1 MNLKTNLLALAI
13 SATFLTAC
21 GGSSSSSSNSNAD
34 IDTDTSPEVLLDYSL
49 TDNDLLQV
57 GKDFIANVDLQTA
70 QLAGG
75 LGSFTGGVVNAIA
88 EKDEDGVPQGLKEGL
103 YLALGSMEVIIESI
117 YQLRSAGNFEIPDE
131 ELGFFSDSLSD
142 DSVTYTL
149 TREGVDGLKLN
160 VTGTQEIE
168 GEVEGEPSSEVS
180 FEYELIFTNTSSTG
194 SKVVVSGS
202 LEEVSTGLNVTFTD
216 LSFEAQDVEF
226 RGLEL
231 AMTVGA
237 EEEEVLPKAI
247 ISFGEISAELDGVA
261 VTAGLNAHLVG
272 APSGAATATLNT
284 LENNF
289 LGDLELSSLISAL
302 TGLDYVPNG
311 DLLNLET
318 LEITDL
324 RIDVTSGT
332 GEYVTA
338 DSILYE
344 DADAAEYSGAE
355 ITYDAVAYEF
365 NEAGDQ
371 LVLTSEF
378 GTTTY
383 TYTAATVDEF
393 EESIPAQLSCVSV
406 DEGFFGAPRLNIYC
420 TEDGV
425 DVYSTSLLGSVGGAY
440 LSMSGASG
448 VYFPADPELSGNIA
462 FDFYPSMDSI
472 AEPISFSISANGEFG
487 FVNGEVVPYQL
498 SLNHP
503 AASDYQL
510 QAVIGEE
517 ATALSASYGSLEGD
531 FLLSSSVP
539 FIPEDSDFAPTTADV
554 ELVFNPAPLYMMG
567 PMLESELDADSV
579 VVGGLTVNGVTV
591 ADLKVPMNMNQSVDN
606 IFAPIYIEFID
617 ETYPE
622 TGGLFKTV
630 EEMIIVDCPAS
641 DEASEI
647 GVSEV
652 GVSAIVISIEEECF
666 SDQEGVFAPESLFEA
681 FFEGLSTAIPGIAPV
696 EEAIIE
702 LD

>member
-1 MNLKTNLLALAI
+1 MNIKTNLLALAV
-13 SATFLTAC
+13 SASLLTAC
-21 GGSSSSSSNSNAD
+21 GGAGSSNSDNEAD
-34 IDTDTSPEVLLDYSL
+34 ASPEIGLAYSL

-75 LGSFTGGVVNAIA
+75 LGSFAGGVVNAIT
-88 EKDEDGVPQGLKEGL
+88 EKDEDGVPQGIKEGI
-103 YLALGSMEVIIESI
+103 YLALESMEVLIEAIIE
-117 YQLRSAGNFEIPDE
+117 LRSAGNDGVTDE
-131 ELGFFSDSLSD
+131 EIALFNATASSDSI
-142 DSVTYTL
+142 TL
-149 TREGVDGLKLN
+149 EVSREGVDGLKLN
-160 VTGTQEIE
+160 VAGTQEIA

-180 FEYELIFTNTSSTG
+180 FEYEFIFTSTSSTD
-194 SKVVVSGS
+194 STVVVSGS

-216 LSFEAQDVEF
+216 LSFEAQDVDSSSD
-226 RGLEL
+226 EL
-231 AMTVGA
+231 SMIIVA
-237 EEEEVLPKAI
+237 EEEEEILPKAI
-247 ISFGEISAELDGVA
+247 ISFGEISAELDGIA
-261 VTAGLNAHLVG
+261 VTAGLNAQLVG
-272 APSGAATATLNT
+272 APSSADTATLNT

-289 LGDLELSSLISAL
+289 LGGLPLSSLISAL
-302 TGLDYVPNG
+302 TGLDYVQDS

-344 DADAAEYSGAE
+344 DADAAEYSGVL
-355 ITYDAVAYEF
+355 ITYDAVAYTF
-365 NEAGDQ
+365 TEAGNQ

-406 DEGFFGAPRLNIYC
+406 DEGIFGAPRVNLYC
-420 TEDGV
+420 DEDGV
-425 DVYSTSLLGSVGGAY
+425 DVYSVSLVDAVGGSY
-440 LSMSGASG
+440 VYIPGANG
-448 VYFPADPELSGNIA
+448 VQFPTDPELSGNLA

-503 AASDYQL
+503 SAYDYQL

-517 ATALSASYGSLEGD
+517 ATALTVSYGVLEGD
-531 FLLSSSVP
+531 LLLSSSVP
-539 FIPEDSDFAPTTADV
+539 FIPEDSDFAPTSADV
-554 ELVFNPAPLYMMG
+554 ELVFNPTPLYMMG

-591 ADLKVPMNMNQSVDN
+591 AELKVPMNMNWSVES
-606 IFAPIYIEFID
+606 IFLPVYIEFID

-641 DEASEI
+641 EEI
-647 GVSEV
+647 SEV
-652 GVSAIVISIEEECF
+652 GVSAIAISLEEECF
-666 SDQEGVFAPESLFEA
+666 ADQEGVFAPESLFDA
-681 FFEGLSTAIPGIAPV
+681 FFEGLSTAIPAIAPL
-696 EEAIIE
+696 EEAIVEVE